1 MKRNEFHSSLPPEK
15 VFARLDAGAK
25 QVNKSAWNGSAYMQ
39 KKRFFFYRNGDCFRL
54 TYTGTMPMNGFIPFS
69 GEVRAE
75 GTGSVITGGFS
86 VLRTWWKL
94 FAVLSGIVFVVAL
107 LMGASPG
114 FALFGSVLALLWFPF
129 SMWLIQK
136 AFRGRQKAVLKFIE
150 DNLLK

>member
-1 MKRNEFHSSLPPEK
+1 MKRYEFHSALPPEE
-15 VFARLDAGAK
+15 VFARLEVGAK
-25 QVNKSAWNGSAYMQ
+25 QVNKGSWNGSAYLQ
-39 KKRFFFYRNGDCFRL
+39 KKRFFFYRNGGCFRL
-54 TYTGTMPMNGFIPFS
+54 TYTGTIPMNGFISFS

-94 FAVLSGIVFVVAL
+94 FAVLSAIAFVVAL
-107 LMGASPG
+107 LMGAPPG
-114 FALFGSVLALLWFPF
+114 FALFGSVLAFLWFPF
-129 SMWLIQK
+129 SMCLTQK